1 MLPAND
7 TDSTYVGIMKNYN
20 IPEGKVKEKAH
31 IFDSKEVQYVE
42 KKTTGSVNTAAA
54 AADLDKSYNLY
65 DSKVKEKANLIEKR
79 KVFEKIPSF
88 VMPPSSQARGN
99 AGIKPKAIIVSDDQV
114 DKKAN
119 TIRGGVVNGEISSLQ
134 PSMISKSDDVTGYI
148 SNSSKDPLSPL
159 SDTIQIASAAPS
171 VVDEEDTHSRGG
183 SILTQSNPNGA
194 ESARYTSRSISSDAS
209 RWTHTSQP
217 ADSNNATSSAALND
231 QPSRFYLQA
240 LSERRKLFHI
250 GMKVLHCAC

>member
-134 PSMISKSDDVTGYI
+134 PSMISKSDDTT
-148 SNSSKDPLSPL
+148 LSPL
-159 SDTIQIASAAPS
+159 SDTIQIASAPS
-171 VVDEEDTHSRGG
+171 VVDEEDTHSRGV
-183 SILTQSNPNGA
+183 SIFTQSNPNGA
-194 ESARYTSRSISSDAS
+194 VSARYTSRSISSDAS
-209 RWTHTSQP
+209 RWTHASQP
-217 ADSNNATSSAALND
+217 ADSSNATSSAALND

-240 LSERRKLFHI
+240 LSERRKLFHT